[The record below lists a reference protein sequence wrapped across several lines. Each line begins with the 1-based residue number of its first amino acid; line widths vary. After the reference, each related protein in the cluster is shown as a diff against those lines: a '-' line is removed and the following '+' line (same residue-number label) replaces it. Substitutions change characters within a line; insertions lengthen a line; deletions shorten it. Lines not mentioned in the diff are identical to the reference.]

1 MAEKKT
7 PPGEREKFEAE
18 VYKLGLKL
26 IEEYKAGTCPDRNKA
41 LEAIIEIFKRG
52 E

>member
-1 MAEKKT
+1 MAEKK
-7 PPGEREKFEAE
+7 PDDKEKFESE

-26 IEEYKAGTCPDRNKA
+26 IEDYKAGNCPDRNKA